1 MTATTAQDFWL
12 ATLGDAG
19 RFNRWVFDSIAPCLS
34 GDILEVGCGTGTF
47 TALMALAGH
56 RVTAVDINPSY
67 VEKAKT
73 RLAAQDRV
81 TVLAGDATQMS
92 WSSRFDTVVLL
103 DVLEHI
109 EDDVGFLRRLAACLA
124 PGGRLVVKV
133 PAGEWL
139 YSPLDSAIGH
149 FRRYS
154 KKSLRRAFEDAG
166 LARGDE
172 RHFNAAG
179 VPGWWLNGRV
189 LKRITPPQEQ
199 IRVFEAIVPLLR
211 VVETVARPFGLSIIA
226 HAVRPA

>member
-1 MTATTAQDFWL
+1 MTTSAAQDFWL

-34 GDILEVGCGTGTF
+34 GNILEVGCGTGTF

-67 VEKAKT
+67 VEKAKA
-73 RLAAQDRV
+73 RLATLNGV
-81 TVLAGDATQMS
+81 SIVAGDATRMS
-92 WSSRFDTVVLL
+92 WPTRFDTVVLL

-109 EDDVGFLRRLAACLA
+109 EDDGEFLRRLAACLA

-139 YSPLDSAIGH
+139 FSPLDAAIGH
-149 FRRYS
+149 HRRYS
-154 KKSLRRAFEDAG
+154 KKTLCRAFAEAG
-166 LARGDE
+166 LVPGDE
-172 RHFNAAG
+172 RYFNAAG

-189 LKRITPPQEQ
+189 LKRITPPQEH
-199 IRVFEAIVPLLR
+199 IRIFEAIVPLLR
-211 VVETVARPFGLSIIA
+211 AAEAVARPFGLSIIA
-226 HAVRPA
+226 HAVRPI

>member
-92 WSSRFDTVVLL
+92 WSTRFDTVVLL

>member
-1 MTATTAQDFWL
+1 MTTSAAQDFWL

-19 RFNRWVFDSIAPCLS
+19 RFNRWVFDSIAPWLA

-56 RVTAVDINPSY
+56 RVTAVDINPGY
-67 VEKAKT
+67 VEQAKA
-73 RLAAQDRV
+73 RLASQNRV
-81 TVLAGDATQMS
+81 SIVAGDATKMS
-92 WSSRFDTVVLL
+92 WPTDFNTVVLL

-109 EDDVGFLRRLAACLA
+109 ADDVEFLRRLAACLA

-139 YSPLDSAIGH
+139 YSPLDTAIGH
-149 FRRYS
+149 HRRYS
-154 KKSLRRAFEDAG
+154 KKTLRLAFAEAG
-166 LARGDE
+166 LVPGDE
-172 RHFNAAG
+172 RYFNAAG

-199 IRVFEAIVPLLR
+199 IRIFEAIVPLLR
-211 VVETVARPFGLSIIA
+211 AVEAVARPFGLSIVA
-226 HAVRPA
+226 HAARPT

>member
-19 RFNRWVFDSIAPCLS
+19 RFNRWVFESIAPCLS

-92 WSSRFDTVVLL
+92 WSTRFDTVVLL

-154 KKSLRRAFEDAG
+154 KKSLRRVFEDAG